1 MLQFHFLER
10 KRECEMHQAVL
21 GRGLATPFLQLL
33 LLLNP
38 GVSLWWGGFETSLPL
53 QSTTVP
59 GRDRAA
65 PPAPMGQGGK
75 ASALS
80 PQLPHSSSNDSKGF
94 GHLFHRGGRE
104 DLVEGDSLRLPN
116 SGYIW
121 LVLPKCLSPTCL
133 AALLA
138 PASVSLARQLVSGA
152 L

>member
-75 ASALS
+75 ASVLS
-80 PQLPHSSSNDSKGF
+80 
-94 GHLFHRGGRE
+94 
-104 DLVEGDSLRLPN
+104 
-116 SGYIW
+116 
-121 LVLPKCLSPTCL
+121 SPT
-133 AALLA
+133 AL
-138 PASVSLARQLVSGA
+138 PMTARDLGTSSTGEAGKTLWKEIV
-152 L
+152 